1 LKNMVGVMRTD
12 YELKDLSFEELV
24 TSKQTIRDSSH

>member
-12 YELKDLSFEELV
+12 YKVEDLSFEELV
-24 TSKQTIRDSSH
+24 SSKQTIRDSSH